1 MKLWICFSHS
11 CGSKYISLDTHSH
24 KMEIIISFLD
34 GVSAIYLEV
43 LIRID
48 SACLIG
54 NRYAIIPKTVGS
66 RVTVDVMNTIDYIVV
81 SKLFENSA
89 N

>member
-1 MKLWICFSHS
+1 M
-11 CGSKYISLDTHSH
+11 
-24 KMEIIISFLD
+24 
-34 GVSAIYLEV
+34 

-89 N
+89 NRLIILIQDPHHKLLYNEK